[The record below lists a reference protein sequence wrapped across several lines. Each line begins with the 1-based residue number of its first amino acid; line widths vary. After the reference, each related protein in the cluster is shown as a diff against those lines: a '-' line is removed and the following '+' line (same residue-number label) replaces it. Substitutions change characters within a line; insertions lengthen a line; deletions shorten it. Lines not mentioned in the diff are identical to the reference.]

1 MNILNDI
8 VDFLFPRYCLICN
21 SRLSIGEKNICF
33 LCLSSLPRTNAHL
46 SKENPIEKLYWTRL
60 PIERATSFFFYDSIE
75 SRETIYH
82 IKYFNDPKMGEMV
95 AKAMAEEIKESG
107 FFDGM
112 DLIVPIPLHPR
123 RLRKR
128 GYNQCDYIAKGISE
142 ETGIPIG
149 KDIVRRIVD
158 NSSQT
163 HLLEMERKENVV
175 GIFQLVHPEKVRGK
189 HILLIDDVIT
199 TGATSISCGQ
209 ELAKAGN
216 VKISVVSM
224 AYAGKKF
231 LSYENRQY

>member
-1 MNILNDI
+1 
-8 VDFLFPRYCLICN
+8 
-21 SRLSIGEKNICF
+21 
-33 LCLSSLPRTNAHL
+33 
-46 SKENPIEKLYWTRL
+46 
-60 PIERATSFFFYDSIE
+60 
-75 SRETIYH
+75 
-82 IKYFNDPKMGEMV
+82 
-95 AKAMAEEIKESG
+95 MAEEIKESG

-112 DLIVPIPLHPR
+112 NLIVPIPLHPR

-163 HLLEMERKENVV
+163 HLLEMGRKENVV

>member
-8 VDFLFPRYCLICN
+8 ADFLFPRYCPICGK
-21 SRLSIGEKNICF
+21 RLSEDEKNICF
-33 LCLSSLPRTNAHL
+33 LCLSDLPRINAH
-46 SKENPIEKLYWTRL
+46 SIEGNPIEKLYWTHL

-75 SRETIYH
+75 SREVIYH
-82 IKYFNDPKMGEMV
+82 TKYFKDPKVGEAV
-95 AKAMAEEIKESG
+95 AMAMAEELITTQ

-142 ETGIPIG
+142 VTGLPVE
-149 KDIVRRIVD
+149 KEAVRRIVD

-163 HLLEMERKENVV
+163 HLLSTERKENVI

-189 HILLIDDVIT
+189 HLLLVDDVIT

-209 ELAKAGN
+209 ELVKAGD

-231 LSYENRQY
+231 LNDENRQY

>member
-8 VDFLFPRYCLICN
+8 VDFLFPRYCPICN
-21 SRLSIGEKNICF
+21 SRLSKGEKNICF
-33 LCLSSLPRTNAHL
+33 LCLSGLPRTNTHL

-82 IKYFNDPKMGEMV
+82 IKYFNDPKIGEMV

-163 HLLEMERKENVV
+163 HLLETERKENVV